1 MEASRIPRRTDMS
14 LSDIV
19 TYLQSDL
26 KQSILDDVQP
36 CLQVGKPRGGYFA
49 VPRLVLSYVDY
60 LGALYHGYAGERDRS
75 RRRVFAKS
83 AYAKAFLRDIFGRV
97 DSHYAK
103 HGDLLW
109 EIYRNGTIHLYEP
122 MALENQ
128 AAKIEWQV
136 YKHPDRTVIL
146 PVPIGGG
153 AVKNMPVTHLV
164 PMPVLPNEWIQPI
177 STVCLYEDL
186 LAAIDVYTNA
196 IQTDSAAEC
205 RFRETVNKL
214 LQPERTSLNWP

>member
-1 MEASRIPRRTDMS
+1 MPRKINMTIN
-14 LSDIV
+14 DIV
-19 TYLQSDL
+19 AYLQSDL
-26 KQSILDDVQP
+26 KQSVLDDVQP

-60 LGALYHGYAGERDRS
+60 LGALYHGYAGERYHS
-75 RRRVFAKS
+75 GRRVFAKS
-83 AYAKAFLRDIFGRV
+83 TYAKAFLRDIFGRV

-122 MALENQ
+122 MALSNQ
-128 AAKIEWQV
+128 VAKIEWQV

-146 PVPIGGG
+146 PIAMGGG
-153 AVKNMPVTHLV
+153 AVKNMPLTHLV
-164 PMPVLPNEWIQPI
+164 PVPVLPNKWIQPI

-186 LAAIDVYTNA
+186 LAAIDVYTNS
-196 IQTDSAAEC
+196 IQTDSTTER
-205 RFRETVNKL
+205 RFRETINEL
-214 LQPERTSLNWP
+214 LQPERTDLSWP